1 MQCLAPRFA
10 FAPLAIALAFS
21 CSPAFAEDSAKA
33 AEAAEPVIVGNPP
46 ADSPFGKL
54 KIGMKYEEVLAIV
67 GKPQANHVAVA
78 LFGPAVVVDDPRA
91 PVAVRGETIELF
103 DDLGKQAR
111 RYVPRFADGLTF
123 GVRRLNFPATDAENV
138 FLEARILGGS
148 DVQAAE

>member
-67 GKPQANHVAVA
+67 GKPTSESSWCTGKHRIPFYFGDDRGRAQA
-78 LFGPAVVVDDPRA
+78 LFKGMGKLDFNATVSVGVFGRCSGDKPLDLVYIEYDPNSS
-91 PVAVRGETIELF
+91 GETP
-103 DDLGKQAR
+103 K
-111 RYVPRFADGLTF
+111 
-123 GVRRLNFPATDAENV
+123 
-138 FLEARILGGS
+138 
-148 DVQAAE
+148 